1 MKQDFTI
8 WRNQILQ
15 NPWDISPLKFGMS
28 QDEIMEVFGKPDAVS
43 TMRSG
48 GKPLILKYHD
58 IELHFDRKAP
68 HGLYLIYSDNEIEL
82 SVTAEHEETLQ
93 PITNTEP
100 VDNEFFLRDGAVYF
114 SGLYEN
120 SLLKGVEPKDFC
132 CWHYWGKSST
142 ACFLGGIRLR
152 GADPASF
159 RVLNYAYA
167 MDKTAVYTT
176 SGRIPDVELAAFQ
189 ILDNGQN
196 DSGAPQGYAKDG
208 RQVYFHN
215 GDGKVKI
222 IKGAEVSSFRSL
234 GDTYFARDEKRIYA
248 YGKQLSKAELTSWK
262 LLGHWYSRDAKRV
275 YYLNREIKGADRD
288 SFVVC
293 TPLDAPPLAD
303 HLARDKDHFYQ
314 NDEIM
319 EETLWLEQLRKMTQE
334 P

>member
-15 NPWDISPLKFGMS
+15 NPRDISPLKFGIS
-28 QDEIMEVFGKPDAVS
+28 QDEVIEIFGNPDAVS
-43 TMRSG
+43 TMRSD
-48 GKPLILKYHD
+48 GKPLLLKYHD
-58 IELHFDRKAP
+58 IELHFDRKAS
-68 HGLYLIYSDNEIEL
+68 HGLHLVYSDDEIEL
-82 SVTAEHEETLQ
+82 SITGIHEELLQ
-93 PITNTEP
+93 PITGTEP
-100 VDNEFFLRDGAVYF
+100 VDNEFFLQDEAVYF

-196 DSGAPQGYAKDG
+196 ESFGIDWLPFSQQKQGYAP
-208 RQVYFHN
+208 R
-215 GDGKVKI
+215 
-222 IKGAEVSSFRSL
+222 RPSL
-234 GDTYFARDEKRIYA
+234 GRDCPGFAPA
-248 YGKQLSKAELTSWK
+248 TPVS
-262 LLGHWYSRDAKRV
+262 
-275 YYLNREIKGADRD
+275 GA
-288 SFVVC
+288 
-293 TPLDAPPLAD
+293 
-303 HLARDKDHFYQ
+303 
-314 NDEIM
+314 
-319 EETLWLEQLRKMTQE
+319 W
-334 P
+334 